1 MCLDA
6 QDFWSLKAMFQELR
20 SGKMALWEL
29 EAWTF
34 EVSSHSKRTKTG
46 SGLWL

>member
-1 MCLDA
+1 MWDA

-29 EAWTF
+29 EATF
-34 EVSSHSKRTKTG
+34 EVSSHSKRSKTG
-46 SGLWL
+46 GLWL